1 MIYCL
6 HSSGTNLSYQM
17 SSNDLWA
24 LFRMIISVLMTIIQ
38 DYWGRLSIMWK
49 TMHTQPNSI
58 IMLLLIQNISKSS
71 LLICLLIGNG
81 TENAGTAIDLYLARL
96 MDQKLIH
103 IIRISALT
111 FMSSTGTFDLIFFIT
126 LCDFLEF
133 WIAKGFAGIL
143 YWYWRFLFMNSLLKF
158 CVQLFIR

>member
-24 LFRMIISVLMTIIQ
+24 LFFISVLMTIIQ

-49 TMHTQPNSI
+49 TMHTQPNSN
-58 IMLLLIQNISKSS
+58 IMLLLIQNISSISS
-71 LLICLLIGNG
+71 LVFWYVFLYREIG
-81 TENAGTAIDLYLARL
+81 TENAGTAIDLHLARL
-96 MDQKLIH
+96 MDQKLIR
-103 IIRISALT
+103 IIRISTLT
-111 FMSSTGTFDLIFFIT
+111 FISSIGTFDLIFFIT

-133 WIAKGFAGIL
+133 WIAKGFCRNFVL
-143 YWYWRFLFMNSLLKF
+143 MLTFSFYE
-158 CVQLFIR
+158 